1 MAAEMI
7 DTALS
12 WLKEQQA
19 SMEKLL
25 AEMVEISSHTPDLD
39 GVTRTAQLYADATR
53 ALTGGVLGGGV
64 VPSTSGK
71 YGAHVVMHNAADDQA
86 ADAGARDAVL
96 LVGHHDTVFPK
107 ASFAGFRE
115 DGTLLRGPGV
125 LDMKGGLVVISYA
138 LGALHYAGALGRIP
152 VRVVSVADEEIG
164 SPEGRTLVL
173 EAARGAGCA
182 LVFESGRVN
191 DQIVTR
197 RKGIG
202 GITVVAHGKAAHAGN
217 NHPDGIN
224 AIWALGRFIDRVQQ
238 LTDYEKGITVNV
250 GKISGGIGKN
260 TVPDKAEAMV
270 DLRFL
275 TAHDGENL
283 VNQVRTAAAQAVEGL
298 PGPPRLEVLGGIS
311 RQPLERTEAS
321 AALLAEYATA
331 ARQSGLGA
339 DEAPLIGGGSDAN
352 TVATAGVPAID
363 GLGPRGKGF
372 HTVDEFIERSTLI
385 PKAEALVRFLAS
397 RARS

>member
-1 MAAEMI
+1 MAEVI

-12 WLKEQQA
+12 WLQKQQA
-19 SMEKLL
+19 PMERLL
-25 AEMVEISSHTPDLD
+25 REMVEISSHTPDLD
-39 GVTRTAQLYADATR
+39 GVSQNAELYADATR

-86 ADAGARDAVL
+86 AVAGARDTVL

-107 ASFAGFRE
+107 ASFSGYRE
-115 DGTLLRGPGV
+115 DGELLRGPGV
-125 LDMKGGLVVISYA
+125 LDMKGGLVVICYA
-138 LGALHYAGALGRIP
+138 LGALHQAGALGRIP
-152 VRVVSVADEEIG
+152 VRVVSVGDEEIG

-182 LVFESGRVN
+182 LVFESGRAG

-202 GITVVAHGKAAHAGN
+202 SMTVTAHGKAAHAGN

-224 AIWALGRFIDRVQQ
+224 AIWALARFVIGAQE
-238 LTDYEKGITVNV
+238 LTDYERGLTINV
-250 GKISGGIGKN
+250 GKVGGGIGKN
-260 TVPDKAEAMV
+260 TVPDRADAMV
-270 DLRFL
+270 DFRFL
-275 TAHDGENL
+275 TAHDGEQL
-283 VNQVRTAAAQAVEGL
+283 VTALHAAAEAAAAGVKGA
-298 PGPPRLEVLGGIS
+298 RIEVHGGIS
-311 RQPLERTEAS
+311 RHPLERTEAS
-321 AALLAEYATA
+321 AALLGEYAA
-331 ARQSGLGA
+331 CALKSGLGA

-372 HTVDEFIERSTLI
+372 HTVEEFIERATLI
-385 PKAEALVRFLAS
+385 SKAEALVRFLAQ
-397 RARS
+397 RART

>member
-1 MAAEMI
+1 METL
-7 DTALS
+7 DKALAR
-12 WLKEQQA
+12 LEQQQA
-19 SMEKLL
+19 AMERDL
-25 AEMVEISSHTPDLD
+25 AELVEISSHSYDLD
-39 GVTRTAQLYADATR
+39 GVSQSAERIVAQFR
-53 ALTGGVLGGGV
+53 ALTGDALQGGL

-71 YGAHVVMHNAADDQA
+71 HGAHVALRT
-86 ADAGARDAVL
+86 AGDGAVL

-115 DGTLLRGPGV
+115 DGALLRGPGV
-125 LDMKGGLVVISYA
+125 LDMKGGLVVIAYA
-138 LGALHYAGALGRIP
+138 LAALHEVGLLSRVP

-173 EAARGAGCA
+173 DAAKGAAAA

-202 GITVVAHGKAAHAGN
+202 ALTVVAHGKAAHAGN
-217 NHPDGIN
+217 NHTDGVN
-224 AIWALGRFIDRVQQ
+224 AIWALARFIERAQE
-238 LTDYEKGITVNV
+238 LTDYERGVTVNV

-260 TVPDKAEAMV
+260 TVPDRAEALV
-270 DLRFL
+270 DCRFL
-275 TAHDGENL
+275 TARDGAEL
-283 VNQVRTAAAQAVEGL
+283 VAALRDAAEAAAEKVFGSSIEIS
-298 PGPPRLEVLGGIS
+298 GGIS
-311 RQPLERTEAS
+311 RMPLERSDAS
-321 AALLAEYATA
+321 AVLLAEYAA
-331 ARQSGLGA
+331 CARASGLGA

-352 TVATAGVPAID
+352 TVAAAGVPAID

-372 HTVDEFIERSTLI
+372 HTVDEFIERATLI

-397 RARS
+397 RAR